1 VKGTPQR
8 HPATV
13 GACVAIAADPEGVV
27 AVEALALE
35 FAARLAAA
43 GMRTAS
49 RLRWRV
55 GRLTDHNLLVR
66 PPREPTG
73 ELHSMLLS
81 VHEDD
86 EATVWEPGGPSWV
99 THADLPLRFW
109 PSSEDF
115 ADGTTFGRIQR
126 EISASELW
134 QSAALYG
141 YRFDNGARPAD
152 LRDPFEPLFDV
163 WRRGY
168 AIDTLIDDTL
178 VLLAPAA

>member
-1 VKGTPQR
+1 MRARTAPERPVDAR
-8 HPATV
+8 AESR
-13 GACVAIAADPEGVV
+13 ACVAIAADPEGVA

-55 GRLTDHNLLVR
+55 GSLTDHDLFVR

-73 ELHSMLLS
+73 ELHSMLLG

-86 EATVWEPGGPSWV
+86 DATVWEPGGPSWV
-99 THADLPLRFW
+99 THADLPQRFS
-109 PSSEDF
+109 PSLEDF
-115 ADGTTFGRIQR
+115 TDGTTFGRIQR

-141 YRFDNGARPAD
+141 YRFYNGATPAD
-152 LRDPFEPLFDV
+152 LRDPFEPLIFGGAGMPSI
-163 WRRGY
+163 R
-168 AIDTLIDDTL
+168 
-178 VLLAPAA
+178 